1 MNPDTRVCRRCID
14 AVEFRALAR
23 GFDGVEPAF
32 LGMSPRWVRCAQH
45 PFIEP
50 AARKIIA
57 INAALL
63 NSGQVGSP
71 SVHQMVARRERGRR
85 NSEADASRLTEFVS
99 GKPGRTCWR
108 LISRSPTIIG
118 TAPIRCGLAVSAL
131 AAKNRSPPPMP
142 GCCRSLRTTTV
153 RALAVRKLRA
163 VRRQRLSGSIVVS
176 RRRHDRQER
185 RSRLCR
191 Y

>member
-14 AVEFRALAR
+14 AVEFRSLAR

-32 LGMSPRWVRCAQH
+32 FWMAPRRVRCAQH
-45 PFIEP
+45 SFIEP

-71 SVHQMVARRERGRR
+71 SVHQLVARRERGRR
-85 NSEADASRLTEFVS
+85 DSEADASQLTEFVS

-118 TAPIRCGLAVSAL
+118 TAPIRCGLALSATAL

-163 VRRQRLSGSIVVS
+163 VRGQRL
-176 RRRHDRQER
+176 
-185 RSRLCR
+185 
-191 Y
+191 